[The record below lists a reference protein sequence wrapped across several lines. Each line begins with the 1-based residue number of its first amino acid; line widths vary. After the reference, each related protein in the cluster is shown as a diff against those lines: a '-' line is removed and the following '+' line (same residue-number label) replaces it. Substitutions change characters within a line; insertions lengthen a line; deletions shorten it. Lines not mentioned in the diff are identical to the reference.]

1 MDSIIVRKNWENKF
15 IKCRI
20 VGSVVALTKGTW
32 HFKKKKKKMMGT
44 PPINLIHKF
53 HSFDLILIFL
63 RITLNL
69 LKANVIYDI

>member
-32 HFKKKKKKMMGT
+32 HFKKKKKMKGT

-63 RITLNL
+63 GITLYL
-69 LKANVIYDI
+69 LKTNVIYDI

>member
-15 IKCRI
+15 IKCQI

-32 HFKKKKKKMMGT
+32 HFKKKKIMGT

-63 RITLNL
+63 GITLYL
-69 LKANVIYDI
+69 LKTNVIYDI